1 MRLLTSLLIL
11 SFVTYCVYPQRT
23 SSGDMFTI
31 VFYNVENLFDTE
43 NDPDTED
50 DEFTPE
56 GNKKWN
62 SEKYLKK
69 LKDRLSPRGRY

>member
-1 MRLLTSLLIL
+1 
-11 SFVTYCVYPQRT
+11 
-23 SSGDMFTI
+23 MFTV

-43 NDPDTED
+43 NDPNTED

-56 GNKKWN
+56 GNKKWD

-69 LKDRLSPRGRY
+69 CYSAPRTTAGLSASQGPERL